1 MQFDTT
7 NPKNHLNPEE
17 SRTQKATSGSLR
29 VELDEFT
36 DETVIAFVHNDDS
49 GSEYLT
55 KIVGDEAACVCPDF
69 QYRGVDTDTPCKH
82 LLALFLK
89 IENERSEE
97 E

>member
-1 MQFDTT
+1 MQFNRD
-7 NPKNHLNPEE
+7 NPKTHLSPDG
-17 SRTQKATSGSLR
+17 SRTQKATSGSLS

-36 DETVIAFVHNDDS
+36 DETVIAFVHNNDS

-89 IENERSEE
+89 IENERQNGE
-97 E
+97 